1 MDIKAGYGEFGAD
14 YEPILRASRGRDHTI
29 LPVGLALAHVRCK
42 VDHVAALAQ
51 TTPAPLP
58 ISLSRPGHQR
68 FSIFPLVRWIFLD
81 SDRMARLVDPKPSST
96 QHSFRSI
103 PTIYSPS
110 LYLQ

>member
-1 MDIKAGYGEFGAD
+1 M
-14 YEPILRASRGRDHTI
+14 
-29 LPVGLALAHVRCK
+29 
-42 VDHVAALAQ
+42 DHVAALAQ

-68 FSIFPLVRWIFLD
+68 LSIFPPARWIFLD
-81 SDRMARLVDPKPSST
+81 SDRMARWFDPKPFST

-110 LYLQ
+110 FYLQ